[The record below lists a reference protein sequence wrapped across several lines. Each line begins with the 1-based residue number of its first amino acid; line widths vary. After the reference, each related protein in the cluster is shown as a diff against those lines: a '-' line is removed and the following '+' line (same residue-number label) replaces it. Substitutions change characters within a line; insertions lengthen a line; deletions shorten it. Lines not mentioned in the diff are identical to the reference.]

1 MKNQNRI
8 IKCVLYSL
16 NKKLFAIVFCM
27 CPILCFAQPLRYPPI
42 QHDKKYSDFG
52 YYYPMYI
59 AERMPFIDVYVEG
72 IKRSEDSLH
81 GRFLVDYGSDTTVV
95 DLFGFPGIRIDTL
108 KDHRYSI
115 LFKDA
120 PGKNRIARSGPHTPP
135 FCYEQDL
142 SGYTANGI
150 REGGIVGTDILSQIV
165 LTLDYKHSRFYIA
178 TDRSNQCTPTKMSAL
193 GFTAASTK
201 GSFSNDKST
210 LVLQSLSTVNQQ
222 NNNPHITICIGN
234 GRDSAQALASI
245 DPGYDDRVYPEQD
258 WNIYYTHIVNI
269 NELYYDHLKEKKIAI
284 DVDRSYYA
292 LLPNRTQFPD
302 TLFKCNFAKKY
313 TFNIISTE
321 GKSVF
326 PYSIDSINVFLKV
339 SGGGQSAGGI
349 TTLRIPAAQFGG
361 SFLLDFDIVTFD
373 PFNSLVWFKKRE

>member
-1 MKNQNRI
+1 MEMQNRLVNCMLFCLRG
-8 IKCVLYSL
+8 KLSVL
-16 NKKLFAIVFCM
+16 IFCM
-27 CPILCFAQPLRYPPI
+27 LPMYCFAQPLRYPPI
-42 QHDKKYSDFG
+42 QEDKKYPDFG

-59 AERMPFIDVYVEG
+59 ADRMPFIDAYIDG
-72 IKRSEDSLH
+72 IKLSEDSLH
-81 GRFLVDYGSDTTVV
+81 GRFLVDYGSDTTVI
-95 DLFGFPGIRIDTL
+95 DLFGFPGIGLDTS
-108 KDHRYSI
+108 KNHSYSI

-120 PGKNRIARSGPHTPP
+120 PGKNRLARSGPHNPP
-135 FCYEQDL
+135 FCYVQDL
-142 SGYTANGI
+142 GGYKANGI
-150 REGGIVGTDILSQIV
+150 REGGIVGTDILSQII

-178 TDRSNQCTPTKMSAL
+178 TDRVNQCTPTKMSSL

-210 LVLQSLSTVNQQ
+210 LILQSVSSVNQQ

-234 GRDSAQALASI
+234 GRDSAQALGSI
-245 DPGYDDRVYPEQD
+245 DPGYDDRIYLEQD
-258 WNIYYTHIVNI
+258 YNVYYTHIVNI
-269 NELYYDHLKEKKIAI
+269 NELYYQHLKDKKIAI
-284 DVDRSYYA
+284 EIDRNNYA
-292 LLPNRTQFPD
+292 LLSNRTEFPD
-302 TLFKCNFAKKY
+302 TLFRCNFAKKY
-313 TFNIISTE
+313 EFSIISRE

-326 PYSIDSINVFLKV
+326 PYSTDSINVFLKI